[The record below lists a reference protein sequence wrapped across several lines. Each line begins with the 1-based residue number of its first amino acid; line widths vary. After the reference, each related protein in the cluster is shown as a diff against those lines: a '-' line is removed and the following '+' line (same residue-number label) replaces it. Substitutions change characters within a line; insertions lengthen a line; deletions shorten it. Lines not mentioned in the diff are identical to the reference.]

1 MRRRRNVLEPILKR
15 FLREVDKQRR
25 RTVQGRVVAAAERE
39 VRAFMRK
46 HPSITTARRHAMADV
61 LERALLLDQPLTI
74 GMAYRVTAM
83 VG

>member
-15 FLREVDKQRR
+15 FLREVDEQRR
-25 RTVQGRVVAAAERE
+25 QTVQGRIMAAAERE

-46 HPSITTARRHAMADV
+46 HPRITAARRNAMADV
-61 LERALLLDQPLTI
+61 MEKALALGQYPTM